1 MQILG
6 VVEDTLF
13 VPMLGRIYASEYCP
27 QVLYDKKSI
36 GIEK

>member
-1 MQILG
+1 MSKLG

-13 VPMLGRIYASEYCP
+13 VPMLGRIYASEHCRKFYMI
-27 QVLYDKKSI
+27 KSI